1 MTDHLPW
8 ARNISYCANEFN
20 TDASTQNYFEKPAE
34 MNYGMMSFKIF
45 ICVSLYI
52 QDYEIFASRLEE
64 RVGDLPR
71 SVTTSAAFAY
81 DAASVLLET
90 WFALT
95 PSDKNLT
102 QSQFSQEFMAE
113 MFSSS
118 KDGLSVS
125 Y

>member
-1 MTDHLPW
+1 ME
-8 ARNISYCANEFN
+8 ANL
-20 TDASTQNYFEKPAE
+20 QNYLGTLAE
-34 MNYGMMSFKIF
+34 MIDMSITRSL
-45 ICVSLYI
+45 CVSFYL
-52 QDYEIFASRLEE
+52 QDYEIFASKLAE

-90 WFALT
+90 WLDLT

-102 QSQFSQEFMAE
+102 QSQFSKEFMAE

-125 Y
+125 C